1 MSCFDHMGL
10 TWTVGACASAV
21 ACSVH
26 PVDLVA
32 FQTTCFLGGICFVLF
47 FLKKGKVQKENN
59 KSFYF
64 SHYPFSHPPLS
75 TATEFFSSVVKD
87 K

>member
-1 MSCFDHMGL
+1 MACFDHMGL
-10 TWTVGACASAV
+10 TWTVGACASTV

-32 FQTTCFLGGICFVLF
+32 FQTTCFLGVICFF
-47 FLKKGKVQKENN
+47 FKKKEKYRKRTINP
-59 KSFYF
+59 SIFP
-64 SHYPFSHPPLS
+64 HYPFSHPPLS